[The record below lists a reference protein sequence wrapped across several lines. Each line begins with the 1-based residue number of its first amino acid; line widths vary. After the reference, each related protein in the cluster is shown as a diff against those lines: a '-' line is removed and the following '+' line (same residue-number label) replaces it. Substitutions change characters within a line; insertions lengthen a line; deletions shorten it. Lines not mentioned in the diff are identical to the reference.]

1 MKLLWEEAFF
11 KLSETKGVGKCGQ
24 SHGKKS
30 HRIYKCHLCAV
41 RNLHIEFPSLYR
53 KLMLYENGIITFSI
67 MDYAD
72 DFTRFFELIFGK
84 IRQEFQKLFTAIIA
98 IKRVGGV
105 VFGCLSADANG

>member
-1 MKLLWEEAFF
+1 
-11 KLSETKGVGKCGQ
+11 
-24 SHGKKS
+24 
-30 HRIYKCHLCAV
+30 
-41 RNLHIEFPSLYR
+41 
-53 KLMLYENGIITFSI
+53 

-98 IKRVGGV
+98 MKRVGVV

>member
-1 MKLLWEEAFF
+1 
-11 KLSETKGVGKCGQ
+11 
-24 SHGKKS
+24 
-30 HRIYKCHLCAV
+30 
-41 RNLHIEFPSLYR
+41 
-53 KLMLYENGIITFSI
+53 

-84 IRQEFQKLFTAIIA
+84 IRQEFQKFFTAIIA